1 MRTSNNDNN
10 KKNNSN
16 VRSTNHRRRRN
27 ISAKTLLIAAAAS
40 SSMTA
45 TAFVVEPTTDL
56 VSSSFTPS
64 LPKCHLSTRLSVGR
78 DMTSPHRR
86 MASSSSSRT
95 SSTTI
100 INQETTQ
107 LSYRMGNEDDSRERQ
122 ELHREAVEGSDSP
135 PRKWLWTTGT
145 QVPSD
150 QMLIDKYLENID
162 RRYHRLHDDDKAGS
176 IGWTWNWLMAQP
188 SQPQPQE
195 EDALRV
201 LELADLASERLL
213 KQHKRKQ
220 KKPTPVVD
228 VVVSEERPPSFWTTL
243 QKRQTIVTLAA
254 RRTIHK
260 MLRRST
266 QALTKAPSALVASVL
281 SLSGAKKTALV
292 ILSLLV
298 FLLKPLSQA

>member
-1 MRTSNNDNN
+1 MG
-10 KKNNSN
+10 
-16 VRSTNHRRRRN
+16 
-27 ISAKTLLIAAAAS
+27 
-40 SSMTA
+40 
-45 TAFVVEPTTDL
+45 FEPTTDL

-86 MASSSSSRT
+86 MVSTSSSRT
-95 SSTTI
+95 SSTTS

-107 LSYRMGNEDDSRERQ
+107 LSYRMGDEDDGRERQ
-122 ELHREAVEGSDSP
+122 ELHRKAVEGSDSP
-135 PRKWLWTTGT
+135 PRKWLWSGT
-145 QVPSD
+145 QVPSE
-150 QMLIDKYLENID
+150 QMLIDRYLENID

-188 SQPQPQE
+188 SQPQRQE

-220 KKPTPVVD
+220 KKPTPVLD
-228 VVVSEERPPSFWTTL
+228 VAVSEERPSFWTAL
-243 QKRQTIVTLAA
+243 QKQRTIVTLAA
-254 RRTIHK
+254 RQSIHK
-260 MLRRST
+260 MLRRTT
-266 QALTKAPSALVASVL
+266 QAMTKAPSALVASVL
-281 SLSGAKKTALV
+281 SLSGAKKTALA

-298 FLLKPLSQA
+298 LLLKPLSHA

>member
-1 MRTSNNDNN
+1 MVTSKNNNDNN
-10 KKNNSN
+10 S
-16 VRSTNHRRRRN
+16 VRSTNQRRRRN
-27 ISAKTLLIAAAAS
+27 MSARTLLIAAAAS
-40 SSMTA
+40 STMTA
-45 TAFVVEPTTDL
+45 SAFLVEPTTDL
-56 VSSSFTPS
+56 VRSSFTPS
-64 LPKCHLSTRLSVGR
+64 LPRCQLSTSLSVGR
-78 DMTSPHRR
+78 DMTSPNRR
-86 MASSSSSRT
+86 MASTSSSHT
-95 SSTTI
+95 SSI
-100 INQETTQ
+100 PPSNQESTQ
-107 LSYRMGNEDDSRERQ
+107 LSYRMGDEDDSRERQ

-135 PRKWLWTTGT
+135 PKKWLWTGT
-145 QVPSD
+145 QVPSE
-150 QMLIDKYLENID
+150 QMLIDKYLESID

-176 IGWTWNWLMAQP
+176 ISWTWNWLMAQP

-228 VVVSEERPPSFWTTL
+228 VVVSEDRPSFWTTL
-243 QKRQTIVTLAA
+243 QKRQTIVTLAV
-254 RRTIHK
+254 RRTMHK

-266 QALTKAPSALVASVL
+266 QAMAKAPSALVASVL

-292 ILSLLV
+292 LLSLLV